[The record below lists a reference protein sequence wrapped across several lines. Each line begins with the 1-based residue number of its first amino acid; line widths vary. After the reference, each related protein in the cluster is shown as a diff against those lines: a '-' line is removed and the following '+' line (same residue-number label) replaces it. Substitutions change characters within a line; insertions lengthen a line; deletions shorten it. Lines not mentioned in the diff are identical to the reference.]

1 MENIVYSDYANWL
14 IENDDLLRRLKKE
27 NSFLYKRYKH
37 VLDVVNYLYNMKIET
52 DTLTEE
58 ETNIF
63 GVGFYYLFEQ
73 YDQISLLLEYSYNG
87 DLKELEKQQ
96 KTIELLLDA
105 IEFQNDIY
113 SMLDEPELVQDFL
126 ELEQDIFSY
135 IEKKSPAPDELFE
148 KLNQVSIRVYEENEL
163 DFYPIKEI
171 FYDIAEEFNL
181 I

>member
-1 MENIVYSDYANWL
+1 M
-14 IENDDLLRRLKKE
+14 
-27 NSFLYKRYKH
+27 
-37 VLDVVNYLYNMKIET
+37 
-52 DTLTEE
+52 
-58 ETNIF
+58 
-63 GVGFYYLFEQ
+63 
-73 YDQISLLLEYSYNG
+73 
-87 DLKELEKQQ
+87 EKQQ

-113 SMLDEPELVQDFL
+113 SMLDEPEVVQDFV

-148 KLNQVSIRVYEENEL
+148 KLNEVSIRVYGEHEL

-171 FYDIAEEFNL
+171 FYDIAEQFNL

>member
-14 IENDDLLRRLKKE
+14 IENDDLLKKLKE
-27 NSFLYKRYKH
+27 NNSFLYKRYKH
-37 VLDVVNYLYNMKIET
+37 VIDVVNYLYKTKVET
-52 DTLTEE
+52 DNLTEE
-58 ETNIF
+58 EVNIF

-73 YDQISLLLEYSYNG
+73 YEQINLLLEYTYNG
-87 DLKELEKQQ
+87 DYAEMEKHQ

-113 SMLDEPELVQDFL
+113 SMLDEPEVVQDFV
-126 ELEQDIFSY
+126 ELEHDIFSY

-148 KLNQVSIRVYEENEL
+148 KLNEVSIRVYGEHDL

-171 FYDIAEEFNL
+171 FYDIAEQFNL